1 MKDENL
7 VYGMHPVIEVIKSG
21 KEIDRL
27 FIQQGLKGEMLP
39 ELRREMKAYAVN
51 YQYVP
56 VEKLNRL
63 VRGNHQ
69 GVVCFVS
76 PVSFQPIENLLMSA
90 FEQGETPLFLIL
102 DRVTDVRNLGAI
114 ARSAAC
120 AGVHGLIVPEK
131 GSAPINADAVK
142 TSAGALASLPVHR
155 STNLKT
161 TIDYLKDSGLTIVAA
176 SEHASNNYYDTN
188 LLGPL
193 AIIVGSE
200 ETGVSGEYL
209 QRCNNVVKIPLSGN
223 IGSLNVS
230 VAAGIVLFEV
240 VKQRLQE
247 IPTL

>member
-176 SEHASNNYYDTN
+176 SEHASNNYYDAN

-209 QRCNNVVKIPLSGN
+209 QRCNNVVKIPISGS